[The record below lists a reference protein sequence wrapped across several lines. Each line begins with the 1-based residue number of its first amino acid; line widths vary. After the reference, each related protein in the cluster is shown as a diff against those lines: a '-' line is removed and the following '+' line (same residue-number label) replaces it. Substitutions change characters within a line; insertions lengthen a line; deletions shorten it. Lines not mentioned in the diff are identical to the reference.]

1 MYIVYYGKIW
11 LSEPEYTRMSRGEV
25 TGSPC
30 TAVITQAVARQCSE
44 AKQYP
49 GSRERKVR
57 LYSVHCVADFN
68 HFFCTFVLLSRLDY
82 ENEVEKVHPPG
93 THIKISYYIYFLVLS
108 CVFLC
113 VSVVLY
119 MGI

>member
-57 LYSVHCVADFN
+57 LYTVARILNSFVTT
-68 HFFCTFVLLSRLDY
+68 FF
-82 ENEVEKVHPPG
+82 
-93 THIKISYYIYFLVLS
+93 
-108 CVFLC
+108 
-113 VSVVLY
+113 
-119 MGI
+119 